1 MKKRTTAAVIL
12 TTLVLATG
20 CGPKPLD
27 TTTSA
32 VVETT
37 AETTKAAAETAAEAD
52 TSQEA
57 AAQPQAQETS
67 EITGTIDEIKDFMFT
82 IVEDGGEAY
91 PLSFDAEPEGL
102 SDVQN
107 GDKVTVTYTGDL
119 SREEAFT
126 GTIVSVKKAE

>member
-1 MKKRTTAAVIL
+1 MKKRMTAAVIL

-52 TSQEA
+52 TSQKA
-57 AAQPQAQETS
+57 AAQAQETS

>member
-1 MKKRTTAAVIL
+1 MKKRMTAAVIL

-37 AETTKAAAETAAEAD
+37 AAATEAAAEAD

-102 SDVQN
+102 ADVQN
-107 GDKVTVTYTGDL
+107 GDKVTVTYTGEL

>member
-1 MKKRTTAAVIL
+1 MKKRMTAAVIL

-37 AETTKAAAETAAEAD
+37 AAATEAAAEAD

>member
-1 MKKRTTAAVIL
+1 MKKRMTAAVIL

-37 AETTKAAAETAAEAD
+37 AATTEAD

-57 AAQPQAQETS
+57 AALPQAKETS

>member
-1 MKKRTTAAVIL
+1 MKKRMTAAVIL

-32 VVETT
+32 GVE
-37 AETTKAAAETAAEAD
+37 ATAATTEAD
-52 TSQEA
+52 SSQEA
-57 AAQPQAQETS
+57 ATQLQAQETS

-91 PLSFDAEPEGL
+91 PLSFDTEPEGL

-107 GDKVTVTYTGDL
+107 GDKVTVTYTGEL
-119 SREEAFT
+119 SREEAFN